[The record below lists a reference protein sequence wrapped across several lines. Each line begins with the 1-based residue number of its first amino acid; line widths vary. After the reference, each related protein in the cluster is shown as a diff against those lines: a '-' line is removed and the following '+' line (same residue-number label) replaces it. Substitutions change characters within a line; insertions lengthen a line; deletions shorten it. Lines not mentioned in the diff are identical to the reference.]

1 MSKRRV
7 LVVEDDTAI
16 RNAVTIILERNGYHV
31 LTAVNGEHGLL
42 MVDQVDVILLD
53 LLMPVLDGE
62 EFLKRI
68 RSEGNYIPVVLMSAA
83 YGRDE
88 SLLKLKDLKIVDFL
102 EKPFTSSNLLD
113 QIKKAFSVVDTMKT
127 VEKASDDLKEFLGRQ
142 PPPGAP
148 APFSE

>member
-1 MSKRRV
+1 MSKRRI

-31 LTAVNGEHGLL
+31 ITASNGEHGLL
-42 MVDQVDVILLD
+42 LVDQADVILLD

-102 EKPFTSSNLLD
+102 EKPFTSSNLLE
-113 QIKKAFSVVDTMKT
+113 QVRKACSIADTMKA
-127 VEKASDDLKEFLGRQ
+127 VEKAADDLKEFLDRQ
-142 PPPGAP
+142 APEPPA
-148 APFSE
+148 